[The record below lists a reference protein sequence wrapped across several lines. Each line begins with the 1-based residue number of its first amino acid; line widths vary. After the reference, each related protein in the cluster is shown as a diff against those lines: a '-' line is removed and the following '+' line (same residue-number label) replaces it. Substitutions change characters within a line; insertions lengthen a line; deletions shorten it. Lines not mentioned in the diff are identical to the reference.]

1 MNFFSGEFP
10 TMISAM
16 LKVVEHLLLAIGF
29 MFKDNKKYTE
39 DYRLV
44 YWKKCGNF
52 KFTKDHAVKYTEFY

>member
-1 MNFFSGEFP
+1 M
-10 TMISAM
+10 TSAM

-44 YWKKCGNF
+44 YRKREWKFQVHQGSCCQ
-52 KFTKDHAVKYTEFY
+52 VY